1 MVNVYIVMYMFIIF
15 GWWEIW
21 MLQQPV
27 RKGGRRA
34 VNELGRS
41 IFTFLIEM
49 RQSNSSCS
57 QLLLFYALCCACIHL
72 ASSIT
77 RGCMGHFAYCQ
88 GWRRKIKR
96 WAGAANL
103 IIATIHRK
111 PHHRGP
117 GHEFSLGPV
126 GFVSLL
132 EQTAG
137 VALPSHNFYANSFNC
152 HWDHNSPKSRG
163 SGRYWFLQYI
173 EMRQRYAVLFHHAH
187 KKSKAKPGPA
197 LQATWTRAITSAPM
211 PPVPVASEGRPHLKG
226 RKSSS
231 ILLTYPMISW

>member
-15 GWWEIW
+15 GWWEVW

-57 QLLLFYALCCACIHL
+57 QLLLFYALCCACIHPSKL
-72 ASSIT
+72 NYERLYGAFRLLS
-77 RGCMGHFAYCQ
+77 RLKKEDKKMG
-88 GWRRKIKR
+88 RRS
-96 WAGAANL
+96 
-103 IIATIHRK
+103 K
-111 PHHRGP
+111 PHHSNNTSKTTPSWSWPWVFTWSGWVCITIRTTCWGGCHRITSTP
-117 GHEFSLGPV
+117 TALIVIGIIIHPSQAGQV
-126 GFVSLL
+126 DTDSYNTLL
-132 EQTAG
+132 
-137 VALPSHNFYANSFNC
+137 LFC
-152 HWDHNSPKSRG
+152 
-163 SGRYWFLQYI
+163 
-173 EMRQRYAVLFHHAH
+173 FHHAH
-187 KKSKAKPGPA
+187 KA
-197 LQATWTRAITSAPM
+197 LQATWTWAITSTPM
-211 PPVPVASEGRPHLKG
+211 SPVPVASEGRPHLKG